1 MAFLSPPKIT
11 TMEDARKH
19 RKYAL
24 FILMIVYAFNFIDRQ
39 ILNILQTPI
48 KQELSLSDT
57 QLGLLTGFSFTLVY
71 ITVGIAVAKLADST
85 NRKGVVTVSLAIW
98 SGFTAVSGLAQ
109 NYVQLLLYR
118 LGVGLGEAGGSPPS
132 HAMLSDLYEAEKRG
146 RALAIYSAGIYIGTM
161 TGYIAGGWLSE
172 AFHWRVAFFVV
183 GLPGVALAVLMWFTM
198 REPIRGLSGLS
209 KKAVVNVTFFGA
221 FARLWKLKS
230 FRFFSF
236 ATGAGT
242 FVTYGIGNWM
252 VPYLERSHG
261 WDRTEIGLL
270 YGLAAGIFGAAGT
283 IGGGYIA
290 DRLGAKDRRWFL
302 WVPMWGKLLAGPFF
316 IFGLLAPNG
325 WLALAGYG
333 LGLICASVYLGPSL
347 AITHHLVPPS
357 MRAMSSAV
365 LFFILNL
372 IGLGFGP
379 LIVGNMSDMLNDATA
394 CMMNDAAVQML
405 QACPTVKSLT
415 AAMVDQGL
423 LAARTVPTMDAI
435 SGALAAGFDMR
446 PLIEPRADFFGST
459 LGQVSTG
466 IAAIGTLVLV
476 GLLAMRRMN
485 RTLGVFLIILLVIA
499 YLLVAYFS
507 GGLDYTFKQWAYGLR
522 SAIPDISGL
531 GIDHHGLR
539 WAMVLAVVVTYPLC
553 ILWHWGA
560 QALPTGEL
568 DSDGDSAADAVLT
581 RSAGAPEPG
590 KST

>member
-1 MAFLSPPKIT
+1 
-11 TMEDARKH
+11 
-19 RKYAL
+19 
-24 FILMIVYAFNFIDRQ
+24 V
-39 ILNILQTPI
+39 
-48 KQELSLSDT
+48 
-57 QLGLLTGFSFTLVY
+57 
-71 ITVGIAVAKLADST
+71 
-85 NRKGVVTVSLAIW
+85 
-98 SGFTAVSGLAQ
+98 
-109 NYVQLLLYR
+109 
-118 LGVGLGEAGGSPPS
+118 
-132 HAMLSDLYEAEKRG
+132 
-146 RALAIYSAGIYIGTM
+146 
-161 TGYIAGGWLSE
+161 AGGWLSE

-183 GLPGVALAVLMWFTM
+183 GLPGVALAALMWFTM

-283 IGGGYIA
+283 IGGGYLA

-379 LIVGNMSDMLNDATA
+379 LIVGNVSDMLNDAAA
-394 CMMNDAAVQML
+394 CVTGDAAVQLL
-405 QACPTVKSLT
+405 QACPTVKELS
-415 AAMVDQGL
+415 AAMVEQGL
-423 LAARTVPTMDAI
+423 APAGLLQNGIVVPGRLTVDMVNTAVA
-435 SGALAAGFDMR
+435 SGLDLR
-446 PLIEPRADFFGST
+446 PLIEPRVDFFGST
-459 LGQVSTG
+459 LGQVSTA
-466 IAAIGTLVLV
+466 IAAIGALVLV
-476 GLLAMRRMN
+476 ALLAMRRMN
-485 RTLGVFLIILLVIA
+485 RTLGVFLIIMLVIA
-499 YLLVAYFS
+499 YLLAAFFA
-507 GGLDYTFKQWAYGLR
+507 GALDFTFKQWAYGLR
-522 SAIPDISGL
+522 GIFPGIGGL
-531 GIDHHGLR
+531 GINQDGLR
-539 WAMVLAVVVTYPLC
+539 WAMLTAVVVTYPLC

-560 QALPTGEL
+560 QALPKGEL
-568 DSDGDSAADAVLT
+568 DTDGESAADAVLT

-590 KST
+590 KAT

>member
-1 MAFLSPPKIT
+1 MALRGPSKIT

-48 KQELSLSDT
+48 KEELGLSDT

-98 SGFTAVSGLAQ
+98 SGFTAISGLAT
-109 NYVQLLLYR
+109 NYITLLLYR
-118 LGVGLGEAGGSPPS
+118 LGVGVGEAGGSPPA

-161 TGYIAGGWLSE
+161 SGYMIGGPISDHLN
-172 AFHWRVAFFVV
+172 WRLAFFIV
-183 GLPGVALAVLMWFTM
+183 GIPGVMLAILMWFTM
-198 REPIRGLSGLS
+198 REPLRGLSGLT
-209 KKAVVNVTFFGA
+209 KKAVDVTFFGA
-221 FARLWKLKS
+221 FKRLWALKS
-230 FRFFSF
+230 FRFYSF

-283 IGGGYIA
+283 IGGGYLA
-290 DRLGAKDRRWFL
+290 DRLGKNDRRWFL

-333 LGLICASVYLGPSL
+333 LGLICASVYLGPAL

-372 IGLGFGP
+372 LGLGFGP
-379 LIVGNMSDMLNDATA
+379 LIVGNVSDY
-394 CMMNDAAVQML
+394 
-405 QACPTVKSLT
+405 LT
-415 AAMVDQGL
+415 ATTD
-423 LAARTVPTMDAI
+423 
-435 SGALAAGFDMR
+435 
-446 PLIEPRADFFGST
+446 
-459 LGQVSTG
+459 LGPH
-466 IAAIGTLVLV
+466 A
-476 GLLAMRRMN
+476 
-485 RTLGVFLIILLVIA
+485 
-499 YLLVAYFS
+499 
-507 GGLDYTFKQWAYGLR
+507 
-522 SAIPDISGL
+522 
-531 GIDHHGLR
+531 LR
-539 WAMVLAVVVTYPLC
+539 WAMVTAVLITYPMC

-560 QALPTGEL
+560 KALPVGEL
-568 DSDGDSAADAVLT
+568 NTDGESAADAVLT
-581 RSAGAPEPG
+581 RSAGAAEPG
-590 KST
+590 KAN